1 MVLLVHGWQKISPF
15 AQILLAPPSSSGQGP
30 NNGQG
35 SKECVNWLKKI
46 SKLNNKGLSFPKTKE
61 AKGKITKNE
70 CVCA

>member
-35 SKECVNWLKKI
+35 SKRMC
-46 SKLNNKGLSFPKTKE
+46 KLAKEDMKTENKGLSFPKTRKR
-61 AKGKITKNE
+61 KGR
-70 CVCA
+70 